1 MASFIALKWEK
12 VQKYFKIQSFIFFS
26 FVVCYSGFLIYMFN
40 RPENHSVTFPTDNK
54 KNDTNVAFLQEP
66 KPTDVLLSKFDGGFI
81 FWEVCFFLLTAF
93 LVFFEFYQA
102 WKLRRQYVIEWE
114 NWMEL
119 TVLAAATVTMASK
132 HILLGDSLGSDIV
145 RGISA
150 LGICFAWLEL
160 ILLIGRYPF
169 KGGDFSIMF
178 YRIIKRLFRYI
189 FALFLMILGHAFAF
203 MVINYGIEKDSFES
217 WWKSFVMTMTMALGE
232 FQFEDLYNSFG
243 DDKTSRTFAMI
254 VLVSLILFGTITMIN
269 LFIAVI
275 ISDIKNL
282 ETEVFSCNLNNM
294 AQCTIL
300 AEAILPAV
308 LLKGLKIER
317 KKNFCVHDLSPI
329 SNKDCKNDKMP
340 TTLFPLISDVKK
352 IAKEKRRRQ
361 Q

>member
-1 MASFIALKWEK
+1 
-12 VQKYFKIQSFIFFS
+12 
-26 FVVCYSGFLIYMFN
+26 
-40 RPENHSVTFPTDNK
+40 
-54 KNDTNVAFLQEP
+54 
-66 KPTDVLLSKFDGGFI
+66 
-81 FWEVCFFLLTAF
+81 
-93 LVFFEFYQA
+93 
-102 WKLRRQYVIEWE
+102 
-114 NWMEL
+114 MEL

-243 DDKTSRTFAMI
+243 DHFFKYLSFAHAF
-254 VLVSLILFGTITMIN
+254 LLRL
-269 LFIAVI
+269 
-275 ISDIKNL
+275 
-282 ETEVFSCNLNNM
+282 
-294 AQCTIL
+294 AQC
-300 AEAILPAV
+300 A
-308 LLKGLKIER
+308 
-317 KKNFCVHDLSPI
+317 
-329 SNKDCKNDKMP
+329 
-340 TTLFPLISDVKK
+340 
-352 IAKEKRRRQ
+352 
-361 Q
+361 